1 MADNKNAQTIPVE
14 LLLSSIGQQVRG
26 DIEARRARLQDE
38 IEKKRQRLAELRQ
51 RRLEVSDR
59 ADGETPPAPVDE
71 AAPPLPAAGGLFNAA
86 ELADTGPED
95 DWLLDP
101 GELEPEASDLLAGLP
116 ETDDAGF
123 ELPALDATLSDDA
136 GFDLPAL
143 DDVWG
148 SDDALTDSNIKDDL
162 RQPLAK
168 PDGVKPTVDVTLPND
183 AGFELP
189 ALDDDVWDSEAAVA
203 ETVSRDEDNP
213 PPGNNPGNNV
223 AAGGMEDILS
233 DVAGLDP
240 DLLNEDWG
248 EF

>member
-51 RRLEVSDR
+51 RRLEVGDR

-86 ELADTGPED
+86 AELADTGPED

-101 GELEPEASDLLAGLP
+101 GEVEPEASDLLAGLP
-116 ETDDAGF
+116 ETDDADF
-123 ELPALDATLSDDA
+123 ELPALD
-136 GFDLPAL
+136 G
-143 DDVWG
+143 DVWG
-148 SDDALTDSNIKDDL
+148 SDDAPADSGK
-162 RQPLAK
+162 QPVAELSGRETEAS
-168 PDGVKPTVDVTLPND
+168 GLPEMND

-189 ALDDDVWDSEAAVA
+189 ALGDDVWGHNAAVEGVPGETGA
-203 ETVSRDEDNP
+203 VRPARTPAGTVSRDEGNP
-213 PPGNNPGNNV
+213 PPGNPV
-223 AAGGMEDILS
+223 AGGMEDILS